1 VTPAVQGYPC
11 PVASLPESSGGSA
24 PSVCVPRWALSYFAP
39 RVLRLRPAASLPRPA
54 VRAARARYPPF
65 GGELLSI
72 KLLKLFRKLS
82 RARQRCFR
90 QRAIILLIDDRQQRA
105 VCIAWSSSHED
116 HRIRPHCPVGS
127 RWDSRIG
134 KRTRCQKVLGR
145 APDQRRA
152 LISLFGP
159 PYPVDPRR
167 RTPMRLVVIISA
179 VALGLVAGAVASAY
193 ADRWPADLWE
203 RLDREPS

>member
-1 VTPAVQGYPC
+1 MARVEFWPSALDAIPKPGGRRTSPGFFFSSRPSYCAAPA
-11 PVASLPESSGGSA
+11 S
-24 PSVCVPRWALSYFAP
+24 R
-39 RVLRLRPAASLPRPA
+39 SLPRPA
-54 VRAARARYPPF
+54 VPAARARYPPF

-116 HRIRPHCPVGS
+116 HRIRPDCPVGS
-127 RWDSRIG
+127 RWGSRIG
-134 KRTRCQKVLGR
+134 ECTRRQEVLGR

-152 LISLFGP
+152 LISLFDP
-159 PYPVDPRR
+159 PFPVVPRR
-167 RTPMRLVVIISA
+167 RTPMRMVVIISA
-179 VALGLVAGAVASAY
+179 VALGLVAGAVASAH

-203 RLDREPS
+203 RLDRAPV